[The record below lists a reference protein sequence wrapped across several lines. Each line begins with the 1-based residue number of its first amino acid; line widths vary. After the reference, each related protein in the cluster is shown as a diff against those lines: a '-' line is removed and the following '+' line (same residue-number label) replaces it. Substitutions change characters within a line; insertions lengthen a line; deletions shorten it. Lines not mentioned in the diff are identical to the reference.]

1 MKTILLGGLEP
12 QLSHQVHEAFGS
24 LEDHYVLQDVETL
37 GELLVL
43 LRTSRGDLLFLDLDT
58 PGGLALDWLAR
69 LAELKSSI
77 PILGAGREEKPDI
90 PTYEMRFP
98 DHYFPFL
105 TYLRKP
111 LAASGIIQA
120 VESELRHVAR
130 GVIEGLSLASLL
142 QMLHMESKTCT
153 IRVNS
158 GRRQGFLYMR
168 AGQIINARYRRAEGE
183 EAALLLLASASPKAE
198 IDGQLHD
205 STVLIHTRIE
215 ELLMEA
221 MRIQDENTRDHR
233 CVEDSGESDEVPAS
247 ETGKWAVQPQP
258 LAPVEPPRHRKRY
271 LFIAAVVILPVSVIP
286 FILPR
291 EERVAVQTSPPGA
304 VILLDNRPQGKAPL
318 TLVLPK
324 PLQGSLQAE
333 LAGYV
338 SQAHPLRPGEHE
350 VSFSLQASSPPPAA
364 PPAAVPAPETP
375 PPPPAKAQARKTP
388 APKPAPR
395 PATRP
400 KGDLFDQLRTP

>member
-12 QLSHQVHEAFGS
+12 ELSRQVHEAFGS
-24 LEDHYVLQDVETL
+24 LKDHYVLLGVETL

-43 LRTSRGDLLFLDLDT
+43 LETARGDLLFLDLDT
-58 PGGLALDWLAR
+58 PGGVALDWLAR
-69 LAELKSSI
+69 LAEIKSSI
-77 PILGAGREEKPDI
+77 PILGAGRGERPDI
-90 PTYEMRFP
+90 TAYEMRFP
-98 DHYFPFL
+98 DQYFPFL

-111 LAASGIIQA
+111 LTVPGIIQA
-120 VESELRHVAR
+120 VESELRHIAR

-142 QMLHMESKTCT
+142 QMLHMEGKTCT

-158 GRRQGFLYMR
+158 GRRQGFFYMR

-205 STVLIHTRIE
+205 STVLIHTRLE

-221 MRIQDENTRDHR
+221 MRIHDENTRDHKL
-233 CVEDSGESDEVPAS
+233 VEDGGECDELPAS
-247 ETGKWAVQPQP
+247 ETGKWELQPQP
-258 LAPVEPPRHRKRY
+258 SAPVPPPRPRKRY
-271 LFIAAVVILPVSVIP
+271 LLIAAAVLLPASALP
-286 FILPR
+286 FLLPR
-291 EERVAVQTSPPGA
+291 EARVAVQTSPPGA
-304 VILLDNRPQGKAPL
+304 VILLDSRPQGKAPL

-338 SQAHPLRPGEHE
+338 SQAHQLEPGEQT
-350 VSFSLQASSPPPAA
+350 VTFSLQASTPPA
-364 PPAAVPAPETP
+364 
-375 PPPPAKAQARKTP
+375 
-388 APKPAPR
+388 
-395 PATRP
+395 
-400 KGDLFDQLRTP
+400 